1 MRPSLASLLAI
12 AILVPEGQTAQKP
25 FRSVGHGVRID
36 VLVSDGGRPVE
47 GLTAADF
54 ELTDTGVPQQV
65 NSAVV
70 AGHVAVSV
78 VLDTSLSVRVPGF
91 EKTISTCMELLRAL
105 QAPDRVALISFSDR
119 VSVVVPTT
127 GDLDLVRRGLES
139 TRRFG
144 AGVLLR
150 STVWDAVFAGA
161 SLVAEGSGRPL
172 VLLVS
177 DGMDNAS
184 GLSKDSLA
192 QTLSRLAITV
202 DMMRVP
208 WDRGSFDEF
217 GPGRQVPEEF
227 IEATGGVASDITKSS
242 VVRDFGNRLE
252 TLRRTYLLTYTPTGV
267 KTDDGWHN
275 VKVSVRGRRLSIKA
289 RPGYFASRQLATH
302 N

>member
-1 MRPSLASLLAI
+1 M
-12 AILVPEGQTAQKP
+12 AILGSPEQTTQKP
-25 FRSVGHGVRID
+25 FRSVSHGVRID

-54 ELTDTGVPQQV
+54 QLTDAGVLQQV
-65 NSAVV
+65 DSSVM
-70 AGHVAVSV
+70 AGHVAVSLV
-78 VLDTSLSVRVPGF
+78 FDTSLSVRVPAY
-91 EKTISTCMELLRAL
+91 EKTLTTCTELLKLL
-105 QAPDRVALISFSDR
+105 QPTDRVGLVTFSDR
-119 VSVVVPTT
+119 VTVVVPPT
-127 GDLDLVRRGLES
+127 GDLDLVRRGLDS
-139 TRRFG
+139 ARRFG
-144 AGVLLR
+144 AGAVPR

-184 GLSKDSLA
+184 GLSTETLA
-192 QTLSRLAITV
+192 HTLSRLAISV
-202 DMMRVP
+202 DLMRVP
-208 WDRGSFDEF
+208 WDRGSADEF

-227 IEATGGVASDITKSS
+227 IEATGGIASDITKSS

-275 VKVSVRGRRLSIKA
+275 VKVSVRGRRVNMKA
-289 RPGYFASRQLATH
+289 RPGYFANR
-302 N
+302 

>member
-1 MRPSLASLLAI
+1 MRLVLATCVSMV
-12 AILVPEGQTAQKP
+12 ILGASDSQTTQRP

-54 ELTDTGVPQQV
+54 ELTDAGVQQQV
-65 NSAVV
+65 DAAVMAGYV
-70 AGHVAVSV
+70 AISL

-91 EKTISTCMELLRAL
+91 EKTLTTCGELLQAL
-105 QAPDRVALISFSDR
+105 QPADRMSLVTFSDR
-119 VSVVVPTT
+119 VSVVVPPT
-127 GDLDLVRRGLES
+127 GDLDLVRRGFDAAP
-139 TRRFG
+139 RFG
-144 AGVLLR
+144 AGAVPR

-177 DGMDNAS
+177 DGKDNAS
-184 GLSKDSLA
+184 GLSKEILA
-192 QTLSRLAITV
+192 QTLSRLAISV
-202 DMMRVP
+202 DMMMVP
-208 WDRGSFDEF
+208 WDPGSVDEF
-217 GPGRQVPEEF
+217 SPGRQVPEEF

-275 VKVSVRGRRLSIKA
+275 VKVSVRGRRVNIKA
-289 RPGYFASRQLATH
+289 RPGYFANR
-302 N
+302 